1 MGDFLHLLGFFLFG
15 LSLLFFINL
24 FDLWLITF
32 LLFLFLFL
40 LFLLRIRH
48 LLLFG
53 FLNIELDREANELGV
68 FLDQVLEAALL
79 KELRLV
85 LLEVANHFGSTFH
98 LTVHHLCI
106 LLNSEGTTSSRLPDV
121 LLIIVVLADDAHLVR
136 DQIGRVEA
144 YTKLTNHGDV
154 TACGHGLHESLGAR
168 LGDGAQ
174 IVDELILSHAN
185 ARVLNGD
192 GRVCLVRNDLDVEV
206 GLCLNLLRICD
217 GLVANLIESI

>member
-1 MGDFLHLLGFFLFG
+1 MRDFLYLLSLFLFSLG
-15 LSLLFFINL
+15 LLLLVNL

-53 FLNIELDREANELGV
+53 FLNIELDREANELRV
-68 FLDQVLEAALL
+68 LLDQILEAALL
-79 KELRLV
+79 EELRLV

-121 LLIIVVLADDAHLVR
+121 LLIVIVLADDADLVR
-136 DQIGRVEA
+136 DQVSRVEA
-144 YTKLTNHGDV
+144 DAELANHGNV
-154 TACGHGLHESLGAR
+154 TTSGHGLHEGLGSR
-168 LGDGAQ
+168 FGNGAQ
-174 IVDELILSHAN
+174 IVDQLVLRHSN
-185 ARVLNGD
+185 AGVLDGD
-192 GRVCLVRNDLDVEV
+192 GRVCLVRNDLDVEIR
-206 GLCLNLLRICD
+206 LCLDLLRISD
-217 GLVANLIESI
+217 GLIADLVKSI

>member
-24 FDLWLITF
+24 FDLWLIAF
-32 LLFLFLFL
+32 LLLLFLFLF
-40 LFLLRIRH
+40 FLLGIRH
-48 LLLFG
+48 FLLFG
-53 FLNIELDREANELGV
+53 FLYVELDGEANEFRVL
-68 FLDQVLEAALL
+68 LDQILKAALL
-79 KELRLV
+79 EELRLV

-136 DQIGRVEA
+136 DQVRRVEA
-144 YTKLTNHGDV
+144 DAELADHRDV
-154 TACGHGLHESLGAR
+154 ATCSHGLHEGLGPR
-168 LGDGAQ
+168 FGDGAQ
-174 IVDELILSHAN
+174 VVDELILSHAN

>member
-1 MGDFLHLLGFFLFG
+1 MGDFLHLLGFFLFS

-53 FLNIELDREANELGV
+53 FLNIELDREANELRV
-68 FLDQVLEAALL
+68 LLDQILQTALL
-79 KELRLV
+79 KKLGLILFEIADHL
-85 LLEVANHFGSTFH
+85 GSTLH
-98 LTVHHLCI
+98 LTMHHLCI
-106 LLNSEGTTSSRLPDV
+106 LLHGKGTTSSRLPDV
-121 LLIIVVLADDAHLVR
+121 LLIVIVLADDAHLVR

-154 TACGHGLHESLGAR
+154 TACGHGLHESLGPGF
-168 LGDGAQ
+168 GDGAQ
-174 IVDELILSHAN
+174 IVDELILGHSN

-192 GRVCLVRNDLDVEV
+192 GRVCLVRNDLDVEIR
-206 GLCLNLLRICD
+206 LCLDLLRISD
-217 GLVANLIESI
+217 GLIANLVKSI